1 MSLLDTI
8 RQWDEGAAAVG
19 RKDWATALK
28 VFSDIVDKNSKIYFN
43 IGILYLITKDL
54 DAAEKAFDNS
64 IRKDEH
70 LAVAFFQ
77 RGITFYKQQK
87 FEEALSDF
95 KKAFTELRGNQLIDY
110 KLLGLRYKLY
120 GCEVLH
126 NVALAHAQLG
136 QWEKAEENLHT
147 ALNLKTEAKHSLID
161 RALES
166 ILKHKLFDIV
176 EAHAGE
182 VFRPN
187 KQHVAELEK
196 KDYLG
201 KATVV
206 ASIIPKDDFSGFAPL
221 QPQVRKQLKFP
232 FKYLFFEILRLYE
245 SFEKENIMLPVMSKN
260 LNYNESM
267 SSQLFRALEGEP
279 HRVRY
284 EFIPETTDELPVQQG
299 NIVFVLQKGADNWAK
314 VFFNGKTGLVPYN
327 FLEPVELTLTSKQ
340 EQQDVRQTDS
350 IPAPPSGEP
359 PVRPVRGKGHI
370 FFFTKNFPICKKM
383 NIAHRQNEG
392 AHFKITSYYIDSILC
407 PQEEKSKE
415 PKMCIVK
422 VHATYTVAVSLK
434 PGISYTAVLEA
445 ISKKLNQPRG
455 TISLSYKKH
464 GTEKAKL
471 DESEMENA
479 WKEERNGHLTLWCEL
494 TENIEMAPKDESP
507 QVVAVY
513 SYEASQPEDLQFNS
527 GDVITVISKVNEE
540 WFEGKC
546 KGKVGIFP
554 AAFVKDYK
562 NKG

>member
-87 FEEALSDF
+87 FEESLSDF

-110 KLLGLRYKLY
+110 KLLGLRFKLY

-136 QWEKAEENLHT
+136 QWEKAEENLHA

-221 QPQVRKQLKFP
+221 QPQVQEVPSRTKAPETL
-232 FKYLFFEILRLYE
+232 
-245 SFEKENIMLPVMSKN
+245 
-260 LNYNESM
+260 
-267 SSQLFRALEGEP
+267 RALEGEP

-327 FLEPVELTLTSKQ
+327 FLEPVELTLSSRQ
-340 EQQDVRQTDS
+340 EQQDVKQTDN
-350 IPAPPSGEP
+350 IPAPPSGEA
-359 PVRPVRGKGHI
+359 PVRPARGKE
-370 FFFTKNFPICKKM
+370 M
-383 NIAHRQNEG
+383 NIAHRQNGG
-392 AHFKITSYYIDSILC
+392 AHFKSQD
-407 PQEEKSKE
+407 EKSKE
-415 PKMCIVK
+415 PMMCVVK

-445 ISKKLNQPRG
+445 ISEKLNQPRG
-455 TISLSYKKH
+455 TISLSYKKN
-464 GTEKAKL
+464 GTERAKL

-507 QVVAVY
+507 QVVAIY
-513 SYEASQPEDLQFNS
+513 SYEASEPEDLQFNS